1 MVRSAACTEG
11 TYLVQSAASAGYQG
25 YMGPQGWRAQIMTP
39 LELAF
44 GLQSQAGLDGLDAA
58 VAQGL
63 LAHAHRFCPPARHT
77 QRGGHHTPSGLERP
91 LMTAGKQMDNTRL
104 QAVLE
109 QIGETGARTNE
120 VFSQSIDA
128 LYGTVLNTALR
139 DNSLLTSLLV
149 DLLDRNLYERA
160 NDCRWWALTPQLSE
174 LLEDLALG
182 ETAPDQVSEACA
194 LLTAIHDL
202 YTVYQQ
208 IMVYDARGRVVA
220 VSQRSRPDA
229 EPWAAGHH
237 IETDSLHQ
245 VLALAGPRPIT
256 SRHGAPVCSTRMTAR
271 PVYHAAIRNADGV
284 VLGGIGLVFHAQRE
298 FKAMLEGVT
307 GVQAGGAG
315 SRQVA
320 YLNRSG
326 LVMSSSDVQLQP
338 GMQLDLPPQMLALAP
353 GQSMARAMVYQGQYC
368 VVAITAGSGYREF
381 KRSDGYR
388 EEVLALSVQAFG
400 AVQDDALAAVSR
412 RNTRVQ
418 SLAAASQGSA
428 AGMEMATFLWGAA
441 CSPWMRLRARGP
453 ECLGHRS
460 RFAGRLPHCVGTLA
474 RRSQG
479 SWPAMYGSSIWEPC
493 SLASP

>member
-1 MVRSAACTEG
+1 VQHEDDG
-11 TYLVQSAASAGYQG
+11 PTY
-25 YMGPQGWRAQIMTP
+25 
-39 LELAF
+39 
-44 GLQSQAGLDGLDAA
+44 
-58 VAQGL
+58 
-63 LAHAHRFCPPARHT
+63 
-77 QRGGHHTPSGLERP
+77 
-91 LMTAGKQMDNTRL
+91 
-104 QAVLE
+104 
-109 QIGETGARTNE
+109 
-120 VFSQSIDA
+120 
-128 LYGTVLNTALR
+128 
-139 DNSLLTSLLV
+139 
-149 DLLDRNLYERA
+149 
-160 NDCRWWALTPQLSE
+160 
-174 LLEDLALG
+174 
-182 ETAPDQVSEACA
+182 
-194 LLTAIHDL
+194 
-202 YTVYQQ
+202 
-208 IMVYDARGRVVA
+208 
-220 VSQRSRPDA
+220 
-229 EPWAAGHH
+229 
-237 IETDSLHQ
+237 
-245 VLALAGPRPIT
+245 
-256 SRHGAPVCSTRMTAR
+256 
-271 PVYHAAIRNADGV
+271 VYHAAIRNADGV

-441 CSPWMRLRARGP
+441 CSPWMRPACSRPRVPRPSLPFRPDACRIAWARWRG
-453 ECLGHRS
+453 
-460 RFAGRLPHCVGTLA
+460 AA
-474 RRSQG
+474 RV
-479 SWPAMYGSSIWEPC
+479 WPAMYGSSIWGRC